1 MENTKGRGGKSD
13 SEAHAEEGIGAAN
26 MKSACSD
33 ESSGQQEAVRD
44 VKGKVIGRVMRT
56 RGLGGKRKA
65 GIEEVGGE

>member
-1 MENTKGRGGKSD
+1 
-13 SEAHAEEGIGAAN
+13 